1 MKFTVSSSALSGR
14 MQAIGRVISP
24 KNSINI
30 LECFVFDIKGNT
42 LSLTASDNE
51 NTLTTTLELVDSEKD
66 VRFCVGAK
74 TVQDAIKE
82 IPEQPLEFFLNEE
95 TREITVVYQ
104 NGQYK
109 FMAQSA
115 DEYPTPPADTE
126 EVMKLQIPATL
137 LLAGIGRAL
146 FATADDTLRPV
157 MNGIYFDVKE
167 GGVTMVAS
175 DGHKMACSKAL
186 NVPSETD
193 GAFILPKK
201 PATLARTLFAK
212 AEGDIEITF
221 SARNAVFR
229 SEGATMNCRLIEGRY
244 PNYASVIRQ
253 DNPNLATVNRAALLS
268 ALRRVLI
275 FSSATSALV
284 KLQIDGGKMTVS
296 SQNIDFSMS
305 AEESLLCDYQ
315 GTPLSIGFKGTFLT
329 ELLQNVEGD
338 EITFQLA
345 DASRAGI
352 IVPVAQPEGEQVQM
366 LLMPMMLNN

>member
-126 EVMKLQIPATL
+126 EVMKLQIPAPSLPLPTTP
-137 LLAGIGRAL
+137 
-146 FATADDTLRPV
+146 FAP
-157 MNGIYFDVKE
+157 
-167 GGVTMVAS
+167 
-175 DGHKMACSKAL
+175 
-186 NVPSETD
+186 
-193 GAFILPKK
+193 
-201 PATLARTLFAK
+201 
-212 AEGDIEITF
+212 
-221 SARNAVFR
+221 
-229 SEGATMNCRLIEGRY
+229 
-244 PNYASVIRQ
+244 
-253 DNPNLATVNRAALLS
+253 
-268 ALRRVLI
+268 
-275 FSSATSALV
+275 
-284 KLQIDGGKMTVS
+284 
-296 SQNIDFSMS
+296 
-305 AEESLLCDYQ
+305 
-315 GTPLSIGFKGTFLT
+315 
-329 ELLQNVEGD
+329 
-338 EITFQLA
+338 
-345 DASRAGI
+345 
-352 IVPVAQPEGEQVQM
+352 
-366 LLMPMMLNN
+366 